1 MKYAWIKEH
10 RNEFNI
16 AHMCHLLEVSRNCY
30 YRWLRIE
37 RQEDMVLN
45 TMIQDIFLST
55 YQTYGTR
62 RMKKRLEQ
70 LYGLIVSRRRIARIM
85 KKLGLS
91 CRNKRRFRVLTTNS
105 NHTYAIAPN
114 RIQQDFYASV
124 PNQMYVG
131 DITYIPTQEG
141 WLYLAVVIDLYS
153 RRVIGWSM
161 DAHMSATLVN
171 DALFMALKKRNPPQ
185 GVIWHTDRGSQYASD
200 AHKAMLKEYGIVQ
213 SMSAKGNCYD
223 NAVAES
229 FFHSLKT
236 ELTHHMKFETRS
248 QANQAI
254 FEYIEVF
261 YNRQRLHSSNGYL
274 SPVDFENKLLQNDMS
289 A

>member
-1 MKYAWIKEH
+1 
-10 RNEFNI
+10 
-16 AHMCHLLEVSRNCY
+16 
-30 YRWLRIE
+30 
-37 RQEDMVLN
+37 MVLN

-131 DITYIPTQEG
+131 DITYITTQED
-141 WLYLAVVIDLYS
+141 WLYIAVVINYIHEECLGGRWMKYEFNTCQ
-153 RRVIGWSM
+153 RYPV
-161 DAHMSATLVN
+161 
-171 DALFMALKKRNPPQ
+171 
-185 GVIWHTDRGSQYASD
+185 
-200 AHKAMLKEYGIVQ
+200 YG
-213 SMSAKGNCYD
+213 
-223 NAVAES
+223 
-229 FFHSLKT
+229 T
-236 ELTHHMKFETRS
+236 
-248 QANQAI
+248 
-254 FEYIEVF
+254 
-261 YNRQRLHSSNGYL
+261 
-274 SPVDFENKLLQNDMS
+274 
-289 A
+289 

>member
-1 MKYAWIKEH
+1 
-10 RNEFNI
+10 
-16 AHMCHLLEVSRNCY
+16 MCHLLEVSRNCY

-37 RQEDMVLN
+37 KQEDTLLN
-45 TMIQDIFLST
+45 TMIKDIFLGT

-62 RMKKRLEQ
+62 RLKKRLEQ

-114 RIQQDFYASV
+114 RIQQDFYTST
-124 PNQMYVG
+124 PDQMYVG

-161 DAHMSATLVN
+161 DAHMSSTLVN
-171 DALFMALKKRNPPQ
+171 DALFMALKKRHPPH
-185 GVIWHTDRGSQYASD
+185 GIIWHTDRGSQYASD
-200 AHKAMLKEYGIVQ
+200 AHKALLKEYGIVQ

-261 YNRQRLHSSNGYL
+261 YNRQRLHSSNGYV
-274 SPVDFENKLLQNDMS
+274 SPVDFENKYLLQNNIS